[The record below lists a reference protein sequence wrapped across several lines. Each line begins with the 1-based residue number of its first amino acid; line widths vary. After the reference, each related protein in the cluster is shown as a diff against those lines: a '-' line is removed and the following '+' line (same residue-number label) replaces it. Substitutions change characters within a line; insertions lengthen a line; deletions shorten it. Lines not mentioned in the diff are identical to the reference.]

1 MQFDSFWPPRRAR
14 DRLTSEYYYRRHP
27 GIPWLPRGAIEALP
41 DLLRPTDTLLEWGSG
56 SSTTWFAK
64 RVKRILSAEH
74 DRAWFDRVQGELRE
88 QGLDPTSV
96 RLLSPDP
103 ADRPHETPYVRLIDE
118 IPAGDLDVCFIDGE
132 HRGACANE
140 VVPKLRSGGML
151 IIDDAHGVLDH
162 PTTSPHSRYGR
173 GPAAP
178 DWVSLL
184 ESVAGWRMI
193 WTSDGFSDCA
203 IWFKP

>member
-1 MQFDSFWPPRRAR
+1 
-14 DRLTSEYYYRRHP
+14 
-27 GIPWLPRGAIEALP
+27 
-41 DLLRPTDTLLEWGSG
+41 
-56 SSTTWFAK
+56 
-64 RVKRILSAEH
+64 
-74 DRAWFDRVQGELRE
+74 
-88 QGLDPTSV
+88 
-96 RLLSPDP
+96 
-103 ADRPHETPYVRLIDE
+103 LIDE